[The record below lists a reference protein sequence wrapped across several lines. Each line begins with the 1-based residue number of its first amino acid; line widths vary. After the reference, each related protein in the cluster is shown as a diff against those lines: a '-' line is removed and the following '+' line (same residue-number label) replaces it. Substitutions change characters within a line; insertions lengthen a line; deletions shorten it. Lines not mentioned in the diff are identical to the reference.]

1 MTEKPKNPEKVAA
14 GYKGEVTK
22 IEKKLEEKPKRSN
35 FLSRK
40 FILTILLILVGVGL
54 VVMNKV
60 DGMEFLIFSATIAG
74 IYGVANVGQKVFTE
88 E

>member
-1 MTEKPKNPEKVAA
+1 MTEKPKNPEKVVA
-14 GYKGEVTK
+14 GLKGEVTK
-22 IEKKLEEKPKRSN
+22 VKKELEEKPKRSN

-60 DGMEFLIFSATIAG
+60 EGMEFLIFAATIAG
-74 IYGVANVGQKVFTE
+74 IYGAANVGQKVFSE

>member
-1 MTEKPKNPEKVAA
+1 MTKAKDPEKVVA
-14 GYKGEVTK
+14 GLKGEVTK
-22 IEKKLEEKPKRSN
+22 VKKELEEKPKRSN

-60 DGMEFLIFSATIAG
+60 EGMEFLIFAATIAG

>member
-1 MTEKPKNPEKVAA
+1 MTEKTKKPEKVEA
-14 GYKGEVTK
+14 GLRGEITK

-60 DGMEFLIFSATIAG
+60 EGMEFLIFAATIAG
-74 IYGVANVGQKVFTE
+74 IYGAANVGQKVFSE